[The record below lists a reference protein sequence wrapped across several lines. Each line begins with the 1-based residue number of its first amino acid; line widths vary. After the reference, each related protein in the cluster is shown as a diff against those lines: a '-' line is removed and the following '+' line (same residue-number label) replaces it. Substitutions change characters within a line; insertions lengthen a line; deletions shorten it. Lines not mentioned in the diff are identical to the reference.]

1 MTKLP
6 HHIPIFLLMKT
17 PDVITHFNTLFHKV
31 NWKTTLCKSPSK
43 LFEHIKDTRR
53 SIIFVEDVISQ
64 EEGVHLY
71 NEILEKCPEAKII
84 LVCKQA
90 HRLLIKDM
98 IEKGGYGSIV
108 EPYDPWEIMTMVKH
122 LLADLTEKTG

>member
-17 PDVITHFNTLFHKV
+17 PDVIIHFNTLFHKV

-71 NEILEKCPEAKII
+71 DEILEKCPEAKII